1 MLDQNVVFNRD
12 DWLGKLNRRTVDPSS
27 PAPLYYQLYTML
39 RDAIASGALQSGSK
53 MPSEIELAATFDVSR
68 NTARRALA
76 ELASEEMVVRR
87 PGRGTVVDYSKQLD
101 PIHAPL
107 TDLMQGLDEVERN
120 TKVTALQINF
130 AIPPVEIAEKF
141 GDSTQELCNLER
153 LRNIHNVPYVYYN
166 TWTRGFERT
175 LTKKKL
181 ETNARFELF
190 VEYGIEIARIEQFLS
205 AERANPEVARALT
218 IGTGKPLLKRVRY
231 SYDKDG
237 ELVDYLTGL
246 YNPDLFSYKM
256 EATLTPYDVQS

>member
-1 MLDQNVVFNRD
+1 MLDSNAAFNRD
-12 DWLGKLNRRTVDPSS
+12 DWLGKLNRRTVDPNS

-39 RDAIASGALQSGSK
+39 RDAIASGALRSGSK
-53 MPSEIELAATFDVSR
+53 MPSEIELAETFDVSR

-76 ELASEEMVVRR
+76 ELVNEEMVVRR
-87 PGRGTVVDYSKQLD
+87 PGRGTVIDYNKQLD

-107 TDLMQGLDEVERN
+107 TDLMQGLDEIERN
-120 TKVTALQINF
+120 TKVTALQIIF
-130 AIPPVEIAEKF
+130 AVPPVEIAEKF
-141 GDSTQELCNLER
+141 GNGTEELCNLHR

-166 TWTRGFERT
+166 TWTRGFEQT
-175 LTKKKL
+175 LTRKKL

-231 SYDKDG
+231 SYDEKG
-237 ELVDYLTGL
+237 ELVDYLVGL

>member
-1 MLDQNVVFNRD
+1 MLDENIVFNRD

-39 RDAIASGALQSGSK
+39 RDAIASGALRSGSK

-87 PGRGTVVDYSKQLD
+87 PGRGTLVDYSKQLD

-120 TKVTALQINF
+120 TKVTALQITF
-130 AIPPVEIAEKF
+130 AMPPVEIAEKF
-141 GDSTQELCNLER
+141 NNSTQELCNLQR
-153 LRNIHNVPYVYYN
+153 VRNIHNVPYVYYN
-166 TWTRGFERT
+166 TWTRGFNRT

-190 VEYGIEIARIEQFLS
+190 NEYGIEIAQIEQFLS